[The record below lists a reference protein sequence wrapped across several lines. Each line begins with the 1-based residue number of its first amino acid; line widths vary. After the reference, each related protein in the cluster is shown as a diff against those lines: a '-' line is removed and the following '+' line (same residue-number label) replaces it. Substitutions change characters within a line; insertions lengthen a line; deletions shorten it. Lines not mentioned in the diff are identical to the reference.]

1 MEGLK
6 KSGGKQ
12 LTAYRPSE
20 NALELPEVKLRQ
32 LVGQKQLSGPVNNKK
47 LHISAIPVKQG
58 M

>member
-1 MEGLK
+1 M
-6 KSGGKQ
+6 
-12 LTAYRPSE
+12 TAYRPSE

-32 LVGQKQLSGPVNNKK
+32 LVGEKQLSGPVNNKK